1 MNDKIFMRST
11 KSREGRTEAT
21 QSSGLTGMSA
31 GANGQMLQ
39 NGALGPNGVKRPEK
53 KDNFRKR
60 EVKPANLNTLEGLYA
75 QIQKLAKNLAN
86 PKDKEK
92 YLELKERHYR
102 EFLMRVNKS
111 NGVES
116 KFPIA
121 SFCPYKY
128 YIGRGNNSILVRA
141 ALKQRFWWSLGDY
154 DNWEDYNFMWTQ
166 WKSNKILSTIKTHKD
181 TVKEKEKAEGESTQS
196 TQATDKESGS
206 SSENLINTPKRI
218 AKNGQQLQSVLS
230 GKSTNN
236 NIQSAKDAT
245 STSNAVQ

>member
-11 KSREGRTEAT
+11 KSREGRTEAV
-21 QSSGLTGMSA
+21 QSSGLPGSLPV
-31 GANGQMLQ
+31 GANGMLPV
-39 NGALGPNGVKRPEK
+39 GALGQNGVKRPEK

-111 NGVES
+111 NNCEF
-116 KFPIA
+116 KFPTA

-141 ALKQRFWWSLGDY
+141 ALK
-154 DNWEDYNFMWTQ
+154 
-166 WKSNKILSTIKTHKD
+166 
-181 TVKEKEKAEGESTQS
+181 
-196 TQATDKESGS
+196 
-206 SSENLINTPKRI
+206 
-218 AKNGQQLQSVLS
+218 
-230 GKSTNN
+230 
-236 NIQSAKDAT
+236 
-245 STSNAVQ
+245 